1 MKQLLALCIV
11 LPILSRAQNGLPQIG
26 IRPPVTP
33 QFHTFQPIDIS
44 RPSTLNNG
52 LGQRQPTIT
61 PPVPLA
67 GTVPLFGQGGNQPM
81 GATADDIIRQTQ
93 ENAIRVMGAT
103 TPEQAAWLE
112 AERDR
117 DYKAMVAELNAD
129 AQIHYANMQGRHN
142 PELTKDPVKAK
153 ANFVAAL
160 QQLKAIMASNKPSVA
175 NAFYITEN
183 AFGRPWLTKTEYNSI
198 LDNSA
203 SFIKTWLVQNG
214 YKLNDNEALHFGIQK
229 FMSEKL
235 TIKQGQ
241 RTITHQ
247 PFFYDYQDFTGEK
260 DYRNTF
266 MTKCL
271 ATGTGQCAGMPQVY
285 LALAERLGATAYLT
299 FAPNHSFV
307 KYVDNKGHIQNYEP
321 TSNWN
326 ISDKWYQDN
335 MFISQQAVRS
345 GIYLNMIDTK
355 QVVANCMIDLATEY
369 IRTMPFD
376 DGSFLKE
383 CVNTAMLYYPKWNNI
398 FGYFIL
404 STYHKCQLRNYL
416 VQHHI
421 ANGHD
426 LANYPDAMK
435 LQAAIDQN
443 EAAIKGLGYT
453 KQPLSLYESIMQEH
467 EFKGKVQAGQN
478 VPTKEKHSLF
488 TNQ

>member
-1 MKQLLALCIV
+1 M
-11 LPILSRAQNGLPQIG
+11 PFS
-26 IRPPVTP
+26 
-33 QFHTFQPIDIS
+33 
-44 RPSTLNNG
+44 
-52 LGQRQPTIT
+52 
-61 PPVPLA
+61 
-67 GTVPLFGQGGNQPM
+67 
-81 GATADDIIRQTQ
+81 QTQ
-93 ENAIRVMGAT
+93 ENTIRVMGAT
-103 TPEQAAWLE
+103 TPEQAAWLA
-112 AERDR
+112 AERDK
-117 DYKAMVAELNAD
+117 DYRAMVAELNAD

-142 PELTKDPVKAK
+142 PELTKDPVRAK

-160 QQLKAIMASNKPSVA
+160 QQLKTILASKKPSVA
-175 NAFYITEN
+175 TAFYITEN
-183 AFGRPWLTKTEYNSI
+183 AFGRPWLNRTEYNEI

-214 YKLNDNEALHFGIQK
+214 YKLTDNEALHFGIQK

-241 RTITHQ
+241 KTITHQ

-271 ATGTGQCAGMPQVY
+271 ATGTGQCAGMPMVY
-285 LALAERLGATAYLT
+285 LGLAERLGAKAYLT
-299 FAPNHSFV
+299 FAPNHSFI
-307 KYVDNKGHIQNYEP
+307 KYLDNTGRVQNYEP
-321 TSNWN
+321 TSNWR

-335 MFISQQAVRS
+335 MFISPEAVKS
-345 GIYLNMIDTK
+345 GIYLDTMNAK
-355 QVVANCMIDLATEY
+355 QVVANCLIDLATEY

-383 CVNTAMLYYPKWNNI
+383 CVGNALRYYPNHNNI
-398 FGYFIL
+398 FAYFIFGSYL
-404 STYHKCQLRNYL
+404 KCQLRNYL

-421 ANGHD
+421 TNGDD
-426 LANYPDAMK
+426 LAKYPEAMK
-435 LQAAIDQN
+435 IKTIIAQN
-443 EAAIKGLGYT
+443 EAEITKMGYT

-478 VPTKEKHSLF
+478 IKTKEKHSLF